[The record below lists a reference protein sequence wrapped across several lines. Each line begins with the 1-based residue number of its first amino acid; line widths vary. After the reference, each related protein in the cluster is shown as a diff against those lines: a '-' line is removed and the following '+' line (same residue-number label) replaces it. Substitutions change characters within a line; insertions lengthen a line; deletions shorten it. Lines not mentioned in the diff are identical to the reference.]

1 MKLDDCDC
9 TVMQIY
15 CLNDNGYFRKRALF
29 INVDETNIW
38 KNTQDA
44 LNVLKGIVD
53 VNTNIYHMKGCY
65 YAD

>member
-15 CLNDNGYFRKRALF
+15 CLNDSGYFRKRALF

-53 VNTNIYHMKGCY
+53 VNTNIYHLKGNY
-65 YAD
+65 YAN

>member
-15 CLNDNGYFRKRALF
+15 CLNDRGYFRKRALF

-53 VNTNIYHMKGCY
+53 VNTNIYHMKGSY